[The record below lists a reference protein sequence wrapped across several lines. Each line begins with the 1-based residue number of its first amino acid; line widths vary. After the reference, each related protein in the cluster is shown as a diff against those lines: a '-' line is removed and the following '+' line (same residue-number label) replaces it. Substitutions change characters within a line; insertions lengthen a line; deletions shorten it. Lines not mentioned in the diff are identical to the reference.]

1 MICAPLGN
9 RRWPISTR
17 IKRNDVQAMFSEIA
31 PTYDRLNWL
40 FSAGMDRF
48 WRRSAISALLDGLT
62 FGDPGGLL
70 DLATGTGDVALGIR
84 NRIPKSSNIHVMGV
98 DIAFPMLVRAR
109 RKSQNSHGNMGFFQG
124 DVLDLP
130 FPDTSFDGAI
140 IAFGLRNLEDRQGGL
155 REMARVIR
163 PGGRLVVLE
172 FGQPKGIFGL
182 FYYFYFRYLL
192 PPLGRLI
199 SGHPTA
205 YAYLPSTVYEFPV
218 ADALSA
224 MMREA
229 GFGKVINRRMTGGIV
244 QIHIGDRAGGV

>member
-1 MICAPLGN
+1 MPV
-9 RRWPISTR
+9 R
-17 IKRNDVQAMFSEIA
+17 IERDDVREMFSDIA
-31 PTYDRLNWL
+31 PTYDRLNRL
-40 FSAGMDRF
+40 LSFGIDQL
-48 WRRSAISALLDGLT
+48 WRRSAIRALLDGLR
-62 FGDPGGLL
+62 FGRPARLI

-109 RKSQNSHGNMGFFQG
+109 RKSEARQGGVEFFQA
-124 DVLDLP
+124 DALNLP
-130 FPDTSFDGAI
+130 FEDATFDGAT
-140 IAFGLRNLEDRQGGL
+140 IAFGLRNLEDRRAGL
-155 REMARVIR
+155 NEMARILR

-172 FGQPKGIFGL
+172 FGQPRGIFGL
-182 FYYFYFRYLL
+182 VYYFYFRIIL
-192 PPLGRLI
+192 PFFGRLV

-205 YAYLPSTVYEFPV
+205 YEYLPSTVYEFPV

-229 GFGKVINRRMTGGIV
+229 GFGKVIDRRMTGGIV